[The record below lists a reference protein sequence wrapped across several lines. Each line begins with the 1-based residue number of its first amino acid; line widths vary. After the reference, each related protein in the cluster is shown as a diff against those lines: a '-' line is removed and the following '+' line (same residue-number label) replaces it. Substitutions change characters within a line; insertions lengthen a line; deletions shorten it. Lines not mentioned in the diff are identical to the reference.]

1 VSLDV
6 KASGAPGSA
15 ATPAGGSPF
24 PSEWEINRSTT
35 WRDRGARRRHKLP
48 VAATMLVLTAIAGG
62 LLAGVEP
69 LVGVAVL
76 VAVPLVFVVVRRPDA
91 VTVAVIALVYANAPV
106 ILTRDGGNPLVG
118 SLVPMALVIPLVHR
132 LLLKGESLSLPRVFP
147 LLLLYG
153 ATQLSSA
160 LAADDLKASLLDV
173 SGFVVEGLA
182 LFVLVTGNITST
194 LVLRRVLW
202 AVVLSG
208 AFLGMLSLVQQ
219 VTGTFSFDYF
229 GFAQVSDSVIET
241 TGSVGVTT
249 NADGDVG
256 LARLAG
262 PIGEKNRYAQIL
274 VVLVPIALGLVPGAS
289 RRGKVVLGACIVFL
303 SAGMILT
310 YSRGAVVGLVVAIA
324 VAGALRLVPWKAI
337 VALLVAGSLALA
349 VLPTYRERVVS
360 LTKVTTGG
368 QAVDGQSADGS
379 IAGRMTEN
387 LAALLAFRENVVFG
401 VGPGAYPEK
410 YVYYAQRVGGRPRLE
425 ARESHNL
432 YLGTAAELGLPGITA
447 LLAILAM
454 LLAGLWRT
462 RRIGRAVP
470 GGATD
475 PESVEARD
483 RVPLATGLFVA
494 LVTYMVTGFFLHLSY
509 QRYFWLLVALCA
521 VAAPVQRVL
530 RPGLRTSSS
539 GTDDVSSGFQARADD
554 GDTTS
559 AAPFAATRPVPTPP
573 GPFAAR

>member
-6 KASGAPGSA
+6 KP
-15 ATPAGGSPF
+15 PAGPGVAAGPDGGSSF

-35 WRDRGARRRHKLP
+35 WRDRGARRRHRLP
-48 VAATMLVLTAIAGG
+48 VAGVMLVLTAVAGG

-69 LVGVAVL
+69 LVGAAVL
-76 VAVPLVFVVVRRPDA
+76 VVVPLVVVVVRRPDA

-106 ILTRDGGNPLVG
+106 ILTRGGATPLVG
-118 SLVPMALVIPLVHR
+118 SLVPMALLIPLVHR
-132 LLLKGESLSLPRVFP
+132 LILKGEPLSLPRIFP
-147 LLLLYG
+147 LLLLFG

-160 LAADDLKASLLDV
+160 LAADDLEASLVDV
-173 SGFVVEGLA
+173 SGFLFEGLA

-194 LVLRRVLW
+194 LVLRRVMW

-208 AFLGMLSLVQQ
+208 AFLGLLSLVQQ
-219 VTGTFSFDYF
+219 LTGTFSFDYF

-249 NADGDVG
+249 NSSGNVG

-274 VVLVPIALGLVPGAS
+274 VVLVPIALGLMPGAR
-289 RRGKVVLGACIVFL
+289 RRGKLLLAACIAFQ
-303 SAGMILT
+303 SAGIVLT
-310 YSRGAVVGLVVAIA
+310 YSRGAVVGLAVAIA
-324 VAGALRLVPWKAI
+324 VASALRLLPWKAI
-337 VALLVAGSLALA
+337 VAALVAGSLALA
-349 VLPTYRERVVS
+349 VLPTYRDRVVS
-360 LTKVTTGG
+360 LTQVTTGG
-368 QAVDGQSADGS
+368 QAVDGLAADGS

-387 LAALLAFRENVVFG
+387 LAALLAFRENPVFG
-401 VGPGAYPEK
+401 VGPGAYPQK

-425 ARESHNL
+425 AREAHNL
-432 YLGTAAELGLPGITA
+432 YLGTAAELGLPGLLA

-470 GGATD
+470 ESATD
-475 PESVEARD
+475 DESVDART
-483 RVPLATGLFVA
+483 RVPLATGLLTA
-494 LVTYMVTGFFLHLSY
+494 LVTYMATGMFLHLSY

-521 VAAPVQRVL
+521 AAAPVGRVL
-530 RPGLRTSSS
+530 RAVPRWSPPVVGS
-539 GTDDVSSGFQARADD
+539 GGAGIGARSD
-554 GDTTS
+554 GGDAAA
-559 AAPFAATRPVPTPP
+559 AAP
-573 GPFAAR
+573 GPSSVR